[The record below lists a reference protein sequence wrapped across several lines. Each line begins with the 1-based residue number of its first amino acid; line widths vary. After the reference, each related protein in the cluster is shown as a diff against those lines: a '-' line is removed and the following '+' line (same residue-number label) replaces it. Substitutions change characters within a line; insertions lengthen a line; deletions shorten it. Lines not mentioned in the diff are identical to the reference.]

1 MSEAYE
7 RSAGESGAFDDHV
20 ACARRGA
27 HAADTMSTS
36 PIVVRVCLPALI
48 LALGGA
54 CGSPPS
60 PGGGDEAGKGATL
73 QPEPVKPEPAP
84 AQPTIH
90 PPQPGDSPLLVV
102 DPKQPQAAK
111 PLPGIPVYACQDAEA
126 KPLRCGLAA
135 RCEDL
140 AARWVEQLHVGK
152 TAKAE
157 VAKLEYPEG
166 PCPDPTLVV
175 PPRDDFA
182 RGAAVLE
189 HRLGVLVDDEVAEL
203 LIRTTEGWRSVARIT
218 EVAATGMASQE
229 AYRPVASWQHDVDGD
244 PGAEL
249 VVLIRGRDSGHAAK
263 ADPFTRAWIVV
274 CDGHDATCRR
284 LEVGQWLEG
293 THEEYATPEQLAQ
306 AWSGVVRFYAGGE
319 LELDAD
325 DDAHDLPRGHHELA
339 PADGPLVVR

>member
-1 MSEAYE
+1 M
-7 RSAGESGAFDDHV
+7 
-20 ACARRGA
+20 
-27 HAADTMSTS
+27 
-36 PIVVRVCLPALI
+36 
-48 LALGGA
+48 
-54 CGSPPS
+54 
-60 PGGGDEAGKGATL
+60 AGKGATP
-73 QPEPVKPEPAP
+73 QPEPVKPEPEPEQVP

-102 DPKQPQAAK
+102 DSKQPQAAK

-135 RCEDL
+135 LCEDL

-152 TAKAE
+152 TAKAQ

-175 PPRDDFA
+175 PHDDFA
-182 RGAAVLE
+182 RGAALLE
-189 HRLGVLVDDEVAEL
+189 HRLNVLVDDEVAEL
-203 LIRTTEGWRSVARIT
+203 LIRTTEGWRSVARIA
-218 EVAATGMASQE
+218 EVAATGMASQK

-263 ADPFTRAWIVV
+263 ADPFTRAFVVV
-274 CDGHDATCRR
+274 CHGHDSTCRK

-293 THEEYATPEQLAQ
+293 THEEYATPEQLAR
-306 AWSGVVRFYAGGE
+306 AWSGVLRFYPGGE
-319 LELDAD
+319 LELDATD
-325 DDAHDLPRGHHELA
+325 DQHDLPRGPHEL
-339 PADGPLVVR
+339 PLADDPLILR

>member
-1 MSEAYE
+1 M
-7 RSAGESGAFDDHV
+7 
-20 ACARRGA
+20 
-27 HAADTMSTS
+27 
-36 PIVVRVCLPALI
+36 
-48 LALGGA
+48 
-54 CGSPPS
+54 
-60 PGGGDEAGKGATL
+60 
-73 QPEPVKPEPAP
+73 PEPEQAP
-84 AQPTIH
+84 AQPTIK
-90 PPQPGDSPLLVV
+90 PPQPGNSPLLVV
-102 DPKQPQAAK
+102 DPRQPQAAK

-135 RCEDL
+135 LCEDL

-175 PPRDDFA
+175 PHGDFA
-182 RGAAVLE
+182 RGAAVLQ
-189 HRLGVLVDDEVAEL
+189 HRLNVLVDDEVAEL

-218 EVAATGMASQE
+218 EVAATGMASQK

-263 ADPFTRAWIVV
+263 ADPFTRAFVVV
-274 CDGHDATCRR
+274 CDGHDSTCRK

-293 THEEYATPEQLAQ
+293 THEEYATPEQLAA
-306 AWSGVVRFYAGGE
+306 AWSGVLRFYPGGE

-325 DDAHDLPRGHHELA
+325 DDRHDLPRGHHEL
-339 PADGPLVVR
+339 PLADDPLILW